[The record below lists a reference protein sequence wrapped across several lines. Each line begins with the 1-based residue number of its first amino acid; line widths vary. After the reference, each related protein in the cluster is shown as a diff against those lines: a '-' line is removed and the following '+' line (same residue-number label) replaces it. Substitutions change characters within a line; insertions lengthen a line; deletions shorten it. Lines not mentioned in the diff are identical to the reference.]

1 MIHPRRTP
9 ISSSSPQ
16 TAIPFGKYLL
26 IKRLAVGGMAELFL
40 AQEPPGSELVVLKRI
55 LPYLSEEPEFVQMF
69 LDEARIAAQLHHPN
83 IVQVY
88 ELGKLDN
95 TIFIAMEFVEGVDLR
110 RVVQEEN
117 KFGANVPYGVAAAIC
132 AQVAEGLDYAHF
144 SKGVDGVPLE
154 LIHRDVSPQNVMI
167 GYDGRVKIVDFGIA
181 KAGTYVNRSKP
192 GVIKGKF
199 LYLSPEQVSQDKL
212 DHRADIFALGTMMYE
227 ITTGKS
233 PFAKPTTEGI
243 LYAIRSEDPSP
254 PHLLKDDYPTE
265 LSRIIM
271 RCLAKDRSQ
280 RYQRAAEV
288 QADLEAF
295 LESGV
300 IKQSTDISDYI
311 ARLMGE
317 EEERTVLH
325 IPIASA
331 AKKDATRAMAP
342 GLTARPGRRITG
354 EGVAAAP
361 DYGSEPEP
369 PTQMARPRELLA
381 QQPQQAAA
389 IDEVDEADAINDS
402 DELDPTGDQPAD
414 FEDDAEMST
423 TIGTVPVGFV
433 PPPPEPGE
441 STVQERSRGRA
452 SSPNGTV
459 VARRPTPPIERD
471 TEPRAR
477 RPVSSPSRRPLAEAE
492 VDPSSPS
499 ISLTQPTSN
508 ERVFFEDEGEEEEE
522 LGEVDAPDTDERGA
536 ESISVT
542 PPTTGQRRRLPEA
555 AAQTP
560 PVTASTTGQRRRL
573 AEEPSESLSEPTV
586 NQRNSRQRQ
595 ALRQEEPPVDTE
607 SGLAELDDDAYPTEG
622 IPAEPED
629 DESTAG
635 YEQESEESEPRSRWL
650 LVVMVAAVALVIG
663 GLGIFWML
671 SPGGLGMGESG
682 GPTPPQQILPGAG
695 SETPTDPATPPAQ
708 ENQAPPEPA
717 PSAGS
722 DAVAA
727 AEGENPPEAAQ
738 GQTDP
743 AGAAT
748 AGSQDNPA
756 GGTPETGSTAVA
768 ANSGASTAAQGADDG
783 AAEAGGT
790 KPDAGEPKP
799 KPSAPVA
806 EVKFSTNFALIKV
819 NGKRVEPNKVLT
831 YPPGKIEVAWWCPPK
846 KKREGSDV
854 KRLKAGRKEPYVYE
868 IRCKKSSR

>member
-1 MIHPRRTP
+1 
-9 ISSSSPQ
+9 
-16 TAIPFGKYLL
+16 
-26 IKRLAVGGMAELFL
+26 MAELFL
-40 AQEPPGSELVVLKRI
+40 AQEPPSSELVVLKRI

-132 AQVAEGLDYAHF
+132 SQVAQGLDYAHF

-167 GYDGRVKIVDFGIA
+167 AYDGRVKIVDFGIA

-199 LYLSPEQVSQDKL
+199 LYLSPEQVAQDKL

-271 RCLAKDRSQ
+271 RCLVKDRSQ

-295 LESGV
+295 LASGV
-300 IKQSTDISDYI
+300 IKQSTDIADYI

-325 IPIASA
+325 IPVAAA

-342 GLTARPGRRITG
+342 GLTARPGKRITG
-354 EGVAAAP
+354 ERAATP
-361 DYGSEPEP
+361 DYASEPEP

-381 QQPQQAAA
+381 QQPKTVETL
-389 IDEVDEADAINDS
+389 DESEEIEADADAGDDDS
-402 DELDPTGDQPAD
+402 TADQTGKPAAD
-414 FEDDAEMST
+414 FDDDADMST
-423 TIGTVPVGFV
+423 AIGTVPVGFV
-433 PPPPEPGE
+433 PPTPEELGE
-441 STVQERSRGRA
+441 STVQERGRSR
-452 SSPNGTV
+452 SSSGKGTV
-459 VARRPTPPIERD
+459 VSRRPTPPVERD

-477 RPVSSPSRRPLAEAE
+477 RVQSSPSRKALADDE
-492 VDPSSPS
+492 VDPSGPS

-508 ERVFFEDEGEEEEE
+508 ERVFFDDGEEQEA
-522 LGEVDAPDTDERGA
+522 LGEVDPPDTDERGA

-542 PPTTGQRRRLPEA
+542 PPTTGQRRRLAEA
-555 AAQTP
+555 SSQP
-560 PVTASTTGQRRRL
+560 PVASTTGQRRRL
-573 AEEPSESLSEPTV
+573 VEEPSQSVSEPTT
-586 NQRNSRQRQ
+586 NLRASRQRQ
-595 ALRQEEPPVDTE
+595 ALRQEEPRGETE
-607 SGLAELDDDAYPTEG
+607 SGLAEMDDDSYPTEG
-622 IPAEPED
+622 IRAESED

-635 YEQESEESEPRSRWL
+635 YEQELEEAAPRSRWL
-650 LVVMVAAVALVIG
+650 LVGAIAVAVVLFG
-663 GLGIFWML
+663 GLGLFWL
-671 SPGGLGMGESG
+671 LRPGVEGTVDPGGVPS
-682 GPTPPQQILPGAG
+682 PQQPIPGAG
-695 SETPTDPATPPAQ
+695 LEAPTDQAPPPAQ
-708 ENQAPPEPA
+708 ETPAPTPGGTPTDAAPAAGANAVAAGGETPAGTDQGQAEPA
-717 PSAGS
+717 GTASAGS
-722 DAVAA
+722 QA
-727 AEGENPPEAAQ
+727 
-738 GQTDP
+738 
-743 AGAAT
+743 
-748 AGSQDNPA
+748 NPA
-756 GGTPETGSTAVA
+756 GGTAVAENPAVA
-768 ANSGASTAAQGADDG
+768 ANPGASSATQGTDAVPTDG
-783 AAEAGGT
+783 GGT
-790 KPDAGEPKP
+790 KTEPPEPKT
-799 KPSAPVA
+799 KPPGPVV
-806 EVKFSTNFALIKV
+806 EVRFKTNSALIKV
-819 NGKRVEPNKVLT
+819 NDKRVEANKVLT
-831 YPPGKIEVAWWCPPK
+831 YPPGKIEIAWWCPPK
-846 KKREGSDV
+846 KKREGSTV
-854 KRLKAGRKEPYVYE
+854 KSLKAGQKSPYVVE
-868 IRCKKSSR
+868 IRCRKSSR